1 MPRKKKDYGFRPFE
15 GTSSKGRHLRIT
27 QSMMESTAWKELTCH
42 SITLYLYMKAKF
54 NYDNE
59 NDISFTYAEGQQLM
73 TESTFTK
80 TLDQLNDLGFIKVV
94 KGAGQPEPLPFMDSV
109 ISGRYMEPIS
119 FLLLQDPSGKRRPN
133 DFWLPQ
139 K

>member
-15 GTSSKGRHLRIT
+15 GISSKGRHLRIT
-27 QSMMESTAWKELTCH
+27 QSMMESRAWKELSCH

-73 TESTFTK
+73 TEPTFAK
-80 TLDQLNDLGFIKVV
+80 SLDQLNDLGFIKVV
-94 KGAGQPEPLPFMDSV
+94 KGGWTTRTATIYGFSDQWKFYGTDKFSV
-109 ISGRYMEPIS
+109 TPRP
-119 FLLLQDPSGKRRPN
+119 KRKKKT
-133 DFWLPQ
+133 D
-139 K
+139 